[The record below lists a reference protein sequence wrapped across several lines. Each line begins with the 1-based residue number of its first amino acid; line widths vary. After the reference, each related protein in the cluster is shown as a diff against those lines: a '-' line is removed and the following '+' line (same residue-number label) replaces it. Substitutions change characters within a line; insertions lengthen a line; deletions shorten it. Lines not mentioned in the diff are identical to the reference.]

1 MLILLV
7 GHQLTDL
14 LTNKLSL
21 KHGIYLLGI
30 VFRLT
35 LIWLEFLGVHFAGR
49 GRAGVGKITSR
60 LKLVRIMLET
70 RNLVRT

>member
-14 LTNKLSL
+14 CTNKLCL
-21 KHGIYLLGI
+21 KHGLCLLEI

-35 LIWLEFLGVHFAGR
+35 LIWVGFLGVRFA
-49 GRAGVGKITSR
+49 AGEGWV
-60 LKLVRIMLET
+60 KLPPV
-70 RNLVRT
+70 

>member
-14 LTNKLSL
+14 CTNKSCL
-21 KHGIYLLGI
+21 HGLYLLGI

-35 LIWLEFLGVHFAGR
+35 LIWMGFLGVRFA
-49 GRAGVGKITSR
+49 AGEGWV
-60 LKLVRIMLET
+60 KLPPV
-70 RNLVRT
+70 